1 MTSCNHNEIQ
11 RPCLV
16 GGNQEEM
23 TQDCRQ
29 LREQIIAD
37 LPSADEVIDFL
48 DGYNAF
54 INHATRPFTPM
65 RETNML
71 L

>member
-1 MTSCNHNEIQ
+1 MCSFQNEETM
-11 RPCLV
+11 LV
-16 GGNQEEM
+16 GTDSDSL

-29 LREQIIAD
+29 LREYSRTN

-54 INHATRPFTPM
+54 INHATRPFMPM
-65 RETNML
+65 KEVNML

>member
-1 MTSCNHNEIQ
+1 MCSLQNEEAM
-11 RPCLV
+11 LV
-16 GGNQEEM
+16 GTDSDSL

-29 LREQIIAD
+29 LREYSRTN

-65 RETNML
+65 KEVNML

>member
-1 MTSCNHNEIQ
+1 
-11 RPCLV
+11 
-16 GGNQEEM
+16 M
-23 TQDCRQ
+23 TQDCRN
-29 LREQIIAD
+29 LREYSRSD

-54 INHATRPFTPM
+54 INHAMRPFSPM
-65 RETNML
+65 REVKML

>member
-1 MTSCNHNEIQ
+1 MSSCPIEDPQ
-11 RPCLV
+11 LV
-16 GGNQEEM
+16 GTDSDSL
-23 TQDCRQ
+23 TQDCLH
-29 LREQIIAD
+29 LREYSRTH

-65 RETNML
+65 KEVNML

>member
-1 MTSCNHNEIQ
+1 MSNLQNADTLLAGTDSDS
-11 RPCLV
+11 L
-16 GGNQEEM
+16 
-23 TQDCRQ
+23 TQDCRH
-29 LREQIIAD
+29 LREYSKSD
-37 LPSADEVIDFL
+37 LPSVNEVIDFL

-65 RETNML
+65 KEVNML

>member
-1 MTSCNHNEIQ
+1 MGSLNKEDAM
-11 RPCLV
+11 LV
-16 GGNQEEM
+16 GTDSGTL

-29 LREQIIAD
+29 LRKYSRAD
-37 LPSADEVIDFL
+37 LPGADEIIDFL

-54 INHATRPFTPM
+54 INHAMRPFKPM
-65 RETNML
+65 REVKML

>member
-1 MTSCNHNEIQ
+1 MAPNSYDKL
-11 RPCLV
+11 LV
-16 GGNQEEM
+16 GVDSGTLTRE
-23 TQDCRQ
+23 CRQ
-29 LREQIIAD
+29 LREREKTG

-54 INHATRPFTPM
+54 INHASRPFSPM
-65 RETNML
+65 LEVKML

>member
-1 MTSCNHNEIQ
+1 MSSCPIEDLQLIGTDSDS
-11 RPCLV
+11 L
-16 GGNQEEM
+16 
-23 TQDCRQ
+23 TQDCRH
-29 LREQIIAD
+29 LREYSRTN

-65 RETNML
+65 KEVNML